1 MRGGFLYTGG
11 FPQPCELFFVFGNH
25 ILSRLKVM
33 RDIKSLLLLLLSAG
47 LVGTWIYHLYDKT
60 VYSQRIKEIY
70 IKDSAAVAEG
80 ITDSLQRIYT
90 IALNDLDS
98 QLDSTRSNSDSLRG
112 QLDNRLLE
120 INKLRNEIG
129 DILKNKNANES
140 DMSLARNKITEL
152 QRKISELRQ
161 ENSSMEDERKRLNNI
176 LDQLTTEMKGLEQN
190 VKKLDDENKSL
201 TEKINL
207 ASTFVASELKFTAVD
222 IKGAKEQET
231 SQSKKTDKFVVSFIV
246 QNNINDYNTAEVY
259 VTVLQPDGQ
268 ILQSQVWESGTF
280 ASRSGQREFTR
291 KVRFEYLK
299 GEQKR
304 LLFSLEPNDY
314 QKGNYTMSLYH
325 NGTMIGQLVRTLY

>member
-1 MRGGFLYTGG
+1 
-11 FPQPCELFFVFGNH
+11 
-25 ILSRLKVM
+25 M
-33 RDIKSLLLLLLSAG
+33 RDIKSLLLLLLSVG

-98 QLDSTRSNSDSLRG
+98 QLDSTKSNSDSLRG

-129 DILKNKNANES
+129 DILKNKDANQS
-140 DMSLARNKITEL
+140 DMTVARNKINEL
-152 QRKISELRQ
+152 QKKISELRQ
-161 ENSSMEDERKRLNNI
+161 ENTSMEDERKRLNNI
-176 LDQLTTEMKGLEQN
+176 LEQLSTEMKGLEQN
-190 VKKLDDENKSL
+190 VKKLDDENNSL

-207 ASTFVASELKFTAVD
+207 ASVFVASELKLTAVD
-222 IKGAKEQET
+222 IKGSKEQET
-231 SQSKKTDKFVVSFIV
+231 SQSKKADKFVVSFIV
-246 QNNINDYNTAEVY
+246 QNNINDYNTAEVF

-268 ILQSQVWESGTF
+268 VLQSQVWESGTF
-280 ASRSGQREFTR
+280 ASRSGQKEFTR
-291 KVRFEYLK
+291 KVRFEYFK
-299 GEQKR
+299 GDQKR
-304 LLFSLEPNDY
+304 LLFSLEPENY
-314 QKGNYTMSLYH
+314 QKGNYTMLLYH